1 MPSCHQ
7 NGVVCVGYRVGC
19 EKGDGTIR
27 SMQGK
32 PAGKI
37 SHRPIVFVDVE
48 TTGLSARDGHILE
61 IGAVRVE
68 KGEVVA
74 KMKQLL
80 DPGVDVPYHITRITG
95 ITSDDLRG
103 APQFAQVVD
112 EFERFMDDAIF
123 AAHNVDFDYSFFTE
137 EYRRLGQKLRY
148 DRFCTAKLSRMLEP
162 NHRKHS
168 LDAII
173 ERRGYEVEN
182 RHRAYDDAYVL
193 YQYFSDQLAAQGIA
207 LFNTV
212 EKLLVKT
219 KTEKTIPALTYVPF
233 FE

>member
-1 MPSCHQ
+1 MTS
-7 NGVVCVGYRVGC
+7 RV
-19 EKGDGTIR
+19 
-27 SMQGK
+27 
-32 PAGKI
+32 

-68 KGEVVA
+68 RGEVVA

-80 DPGVDVPYHITRITG
+80 DPGVEVPYYITKITG
-95 ITSDDLRG
+95 LTTADLAG
-103 APQFAQVVD
+103 APQFADVVD
-112 EFERFMDDAIF
+112 DFEQFMDGAIF

-137 EYRRLGQKLRY
+137 EYRRQGQKLAH
-148 DRFCTAKLSRMLEP
+148 DRFCTAKLSRIVDSQ
-162 NHRKHS
+162 HRKHS

-173 ERRGYEVEN
+173 QRQGYSVEN

-193 YQYFSDQLAAQGIA
+193 YQFFTDQLAKYQYE
-207 LFNTV
+207 LFKTIEKIMVKAKV
-212 EKLLVKT
+212 EKPVT
-219 KTEKTIPALTYVPF
+219 KLTYVPF